1 MDEIEVPAKE
11 GARMGQME
19 ASAAGEEEHTDEN
32 EALGVGVAVAE
43 ALGVGVGVAVVEAD
57 DVRTDG
63 CREEEEGATE
73 AYT

>member
-1 MDEIEVPAKE
+1 
-11 GARMGQME
+11 
-19 ASAAGEEEHTDEN
+19 
-32 EALGVGVAVAE
+32 VGVAVAE